1 MGYPAATYDL
11 VLILVKNALKY
22 TLDTKVNYDPD
33 QLCHLATPY
42 FSITVVHVHAGPD
55 KREFIAVNV
64 PRLAAGYICQS
75 LDKDC
80 SLLLEGSHFEDVLMG
95 DSHQEVV
102 FLLHACR
109 MNISQ

>member
-80 SLLLEGSHFEDVLMG
+80 SLLWKVAILRMSLWGMATRRQFSSCM
-95 DSHQEVV
+95 
-102 FLLHACR
+102 HAE
-109 MNISQ
+109 